1 MVAGLGL
8 KCALRRLDR
17 LRRDRRG
24 SYLLEYALL
33 FGAFVMVLVVCL
45 EAALQ
50 LLIATALDHGAR
62 QASRS
67 AALGPIGGVQTSS
80 TMLTRILSGAGLPL
94 AAWEA
99 EPPILTAQSFASYQ
113 ALAADLPLPGDR
125 SCPGVPS
132 WGDTVGGSAGIV
144 RYCVHFTARS
154 FTPLGSLL
162 PALYQHRAFFV
173 VQNEPY

>member
-8 KCALRRLDR
+8 RCALRRLDR

-24 SYLLEYALL
+24 AYLLEYALL
-33 FGAFVMVLVVCL
+33 FNALVLVLAACL
-45 EAALQ
+45 EGALQ
-50 LLIATALDHGAR
+50 LVIATALDHGAR

-67 AALGPIGGVQTSS
+67 AALGPVGGVQTSS

-94 AAWEA
+94 VGWEA
-99 EPPILTAQSFASYQ
+99 EPPILTAQPFASYP
-113 ALAADLPLPGDR
+113 ALAAAPPLPSDR

-132 WGDTVGGSAGIV
+132 WGDTMGGSAGIV
-144 RYCVHFTARS
+144 RYCVHFRARS
-154 FTPLGSLL
+154 FTPLGALV